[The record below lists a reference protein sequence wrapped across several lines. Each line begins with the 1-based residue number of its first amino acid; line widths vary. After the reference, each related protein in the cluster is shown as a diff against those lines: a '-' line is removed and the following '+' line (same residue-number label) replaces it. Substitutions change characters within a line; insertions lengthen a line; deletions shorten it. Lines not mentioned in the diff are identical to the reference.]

1 MLTGEQ
7 RTELESVVSIGYDGS
22 VSARAQMV
30 LAWHGNESA
39 ASIAERFKT
48 TKPTVYKWVDRFT
61 EGGVAGL
68 EDRKSTGRPRS
79 VSGSVRARIVA
90 LTKKPPPEETGLTH
104 WSTSEM
110 AKYLKRHEGVSVS
123 HNFVAELWRE
133 HGLKP
138 HRQGTFKT
146 STDPD
151 FATKVVDI
159 VGLYLD
165 PPDGAVVL
173 SFDEKT
179 QVQAL
184 DRTQPLLPI
193 SFGKTE
199 KRTHDYVRHGTT
211 NLFAALEVLSG
222 KVIGQT
228 FGRKRTGE
236 FLRFITRVVDQYPAQ
251 QEIHVIL
258 DNLKTHHNAKVDIW
272 LANHPNVKFHFTPK
286 GSSWINQIENFFGI
300 ITRQSIR
307 RGSFKSL
314 AELIQHI
321 TNYIDHWNEDAEP
334 FEWTATADQ
343 ILEKVAML
351 DRDYVKLVANNYNT
365 K

>member
-1 MLTGEQ
+1 MRLTEEQ
-7 RTELESVVSIGYDGS
+7 RVELESVVLVGYDGS
-22 VSARAQMV
+22 VSTRAQIV
-30 LAWHGNESA
+30 LAWHNDESVTD
-39 ASIAERFKT
+39 IARRFGT

-61 EGGVAGL
+61 HGGVGSL
-68 EDRKSTGRPRS
+68 ENLKPTGRPRLI
-79 VSGSVRARIVA
+79 SGSERSRILA
-90 LTKKPPPEETGLTH
+90 LTKRPPPKETGLTH
-104 WSTSEM
+104 WSTYEM
-110 AKYLKRHEGVSVS
+110 SKYLKRHEGIDVS
-123 HNFVAELWRE
+123 HNFIADLWRE

-146 STDPD
+146 STDPE
-151 FATKVVDI
+151 FAAKVVDV

-165 PPDGAVVL
+165 PPDGAIVL

-184 DRTQPLLPI
+184 ERSQPLLPI

-211 NLFAALEVLSG
+211 NLFAALDVLTG
-222 KVIGQT
+222 KIVGQT
-228 FGRKRTGE
+228 FRRKRTKE
-236 FLRFITRVVDQYPAQ
+236 FLRFMDRLVEQYPAQ

-258 DNLKTHHNAKVDIW
+258 DNLRTHNNAEVGGW
-272 LANHPNVKFHFTPK
+272 LAKHPNVAFHFTPT
-286 GSSWINQIENFFGI
+286 GSSWLNQIEIWFGI

-314 AELIQHI
+314 AELVQQIKD
-321 TNYIDHWNEDAEP
+321 YIAHWNEDARP
-334 FEWTATADQ
+334 FEWTATAGQ
-343 ILEKVAML
+343 ILEQVAML
-351 DRDYVKLVANNYNT
+351 DRDYKKLVANNL